1 VASRLLFWESE
12 SKEAHDARQDG
23 RYPGSRVTVFLLQIT
38 EQEVRSMKR
47 RLPILTLT
55 TLVAVAL
62 IGVVSTAPSPAL
74 AGGATQIS
82 GVAFFDDPD
91 PLDAACNDPEV
102 VGADPPPNYALVM
115 TGDLEGCL
123 YTFVN
128 PATESSPSG
137 TYRET
142 GTETFVGS
150 YMGGEPGTF
159 ETTYRFEAK
168 YEDLG
173 PPPTGEIF
181 GRCQHPIVEGS
192 GTGGFEGVSGRL
204 DFKDDVE
211 TGEFFYRGHL
221 RF

>member
-1 VASRLLFWESE
+1 MASRLLFWESE
-12 SKEAHDARQDG
+12 SKEAPDARQDG

-82 GVAFFDDPD
+82 GDAFFDDP
-91 PLDAACNDPEV
+91 A
-102 VGADPPPNYALVM
+102 VGECAPPPGGVASDYPPLVM
-115 TGDLEGCL
+115 NGRLDGCL
-123 YTFVN
+123 YTDILT
-128 PATESSPSG
+128 TESSPSG

-142 GTETFVGS
+142 GTEFFVGS
-150 YMGGEPGTF
+150 YSGGSGTF
-159 ETTYRFEAK
+159 ATTYRFEAK
-168 YEDLG
+168 YEDVDTLS
-173 PPPTGEIF
+173 GEIF

-192 GTGGFEGVSGRL
+192 GTGVFEGVSGQL
-204 DFKDDVE
+204 FFKDEVE
-211 TGEFFYRGHL
+211 TGEYFYRGHL
-221 RF
+221 RY

>member
-1 VASRLLFWESE
+1 
-12 SKEAHDARQDG
+12 
-23 RYPGSRVTVFLLQIT
+23 
-38 EQEVRSMKR
+38 MKR
-47 RLPILTLT
+47 RLALLTLT
-55 TLVAVAL
+55 TLAVVAL
-62 IGVVSTAPSPAL
+62 IGVVSTAPSPAF

-82 GVAFFDDPD
+82 GVAVFDAEP
-91 PLDAACNDPEV
+91 PVCPIAGTAYEDAD
-102 VGADPPPNYALVM
+102 YALVM
-115 TGDLEGCL
+115 TGKLEGCL
-123 YTFVN
+123 YTFVET
-128 PATESSPSG
+128 TESSPSG

-142 GTETFVGS
+142 GTETFVGHVEGS
-150 YMGGEPGTF
+150 TEDGTF

-168 YEDLG
+168 YEDVDAV
-173 PPPTGEIF
+173 PPVGEQF